1 MDMVTATGIAMAI
14 TTAGTTAG
22 VTGDATGIGITAIDK
37 AGMILVYC

>member
-22 VTGDATGIGITAIDK
+22 VTGDATGIGITVIDK